1 MVGANIA
8 QKCGMGIYSVTYS
21 SKALDQLYKV
31 EREQEVAKSVDDT
44 GL

>member
-21 SKALDQLYKV
+21 SKALDKLFEV
-31 EREQEVAKSVDDT
+31 ERKQEASEAVDNS